1 MAGNAFKS
9 SGFGWRL
16 HPILGSWLMHAGRD
30 FAAPEG
36 TPVVAALS
44 GQVLSSG
51 LAGGYRVAI
60 ELEHAEPLRR
70 VLYGHLSEIYV
81 RPGQPV
87 RQGKVIGRVG
97 STGPH
102 LHFELHTPSRAGW
115 QAVDP
120 GDLDPS
126 SVMRANNDPVSLLLG
141 QVLRSLERDQP

>member
-1 MAGNAFKS
+1 
-9 SGFGWRL
+9 
-16 HPILGSWLMHAGRD
+16 MHALRY

-51 LAGGYRVAI
+51 LASGYGVAI

-70 VLYGHLSEIYV
+70 LLYGHLSEIYV

-87 RQGKVIGRVG
+87 RQGEVIGHVG
-97 STGPH
+97 STGLSTGPH
-102 LHFELHTPSRAGW
+102 LQFELRTPSRAGW

-120 GDLDPS
+120 GDLDLS
-126 SVMRANNDPVSLLLG
+126 AVMRANNDPVSLLFG
-141 QVLRSLERDQP
+141 